1 VTHEIAPRLARLRA
15 AEVSAGELRE
25 EVADLKEAVDGLA
38 AEVAEVR
45 RAVRARREE
54 RDHSTGGGQRPVPVR
69 LLFGWAA
76 ALASLTVGVYAAV
89 WQERAKV
96 RAS

>member
-1 VTHEIAPRLARLRA
+1 M
-15 AEVSAGELRE
+15 
-25 EVADLKEAVDGLA
+25 
-38 AEVAEVR
+38 
-45 RAVRARREE
+45 
-54 RDHSTGGGQRPVPVR
+54 PVR